1 MAGTDQAAPGN
12 AAVMIGQ
19 ARRNGGK
26 PEPLIMSIDQ
36 TQPHS
41 CRQIRNV
48 LRLPGAGAQAE
59 CG

>member
-1 MAGTDQAAPGN
+1 MSGTDQAAPGN

-36 TQPHS
+36 TQQHS
-41 CRQIRNV
+41 AGRYATPDG
-48 LRLPGAGAQAE
+48 LPGAGAQAE